1 MTRGR
6 KPNVLLNDIRED
18 FCEEWFGRDD
28 PNTWP
33 LWIDDIVSG
42 IARLDWYGEREQQI
56 PLSTS
61 SIIQCFIHL
70 DQISTENV
78 MKLLGLKERMAR
90 KYASACRL
98 VYPFLKRSLASEQ
111 IKKTRYPQVSIVSYE
126 HGVKLGYGR

>member
-1 MTRGR
+1 MARGR
-6 KPNVLLNDIRED
+6 KPNVLVNDLKQE

-28 PNTWP
+28 PSVWP

-42 IARLDWYGEREQQI
+42 VARLDWYGGREQQI

-70 DQISTENV
+70 DEISTQSVVE
-78 MKLLGLKERMAR
+78 LLGLKERMAR

-98 VYPFLKRSLASEQ
+98 AYPFLKRSLASEQ
-111 IKKTRYPQVSIVSYE
+111 IKKTSYPQVSIVSYE
-126 HGVKLGYGR
+126 HGIKLGYNR

>member
-6 KPNVLLNDIRED
+6 KPNILMNDIRED
-18 FCEEWFGRDD
+18 FCEEWFGRED
-28 PNTWP
+28 PKTWP

-42 IARLDWYGEREQQI
+42 IARLDWYGDREQQI

-70 DQISTENV
+70 DEISTTSV
-78 MKLLGLKERMAR
+78 MDLLGLKERMSR

-98 VYPFLKRSLASEQ
+98 AYPFFKRSLESKE
-111 IKKTRYPQVSIVSYE
+111 IKRTRYPQISIVSYE
-126 HGVKLGYGR
+126 HGVVMGYDR